1 MEFSG
6 LQLRVKVEFFSDLRE
21 IVGER
26 EKMLEFDN
34 PPTIREVLD
43 LLVKRYGRKI
53 GKKIFDGGKLSEY
66 YIFLLNGQNIRFLKG
81 MDTTLEDRDELA
93 ILPPVSGG

>member
-1 MEFSG
+1 MEFAG
-6 LQLRVKVEFFSDLRE
+6 LKLRVKVEFFSDLRE

-26 EKMLEFDN
+26 EKILEFDN

-53 GKKIFDGGKLSEY
+53 GEKVFDGGKLSEY

-81 MDTTLEDRDELA
+81 LDTALKDGDELA
-93 ILPPVSGG
+93 IIPPVAGG